1 MMKRAAPLPIK
12 PNNRDIAV
20 LAYCMWQNEGCKPG
34 HDLDY
39 WLAAEKQ
46 LAKARG
52 CVFGERAIE
61 KPH

>member
-1 MMKRAAPLPIK
+1 MK

-20 LAYCMWQNEGCKPG
+20 LAYCMWQNEGRKPG